1 MEQNDDVHVNLSKIQ
16 RNWNKK
22 IDEFPYEENY
32 QNLKSIK
39 LMNKEGT
46 EGILNLSIIDI

>member
-1 MEQNDDVHVNLSKIQ
+1 MMTSMSIFQ
-16 RNWNKK
+16 RFKETEIKK

-46 EGILNLSIIDI
+46 EGILNLSIIDV